1 MKIICFS
8 IVTIVGLCAAAIPFF
23 KLGSDDIEDAWF
35 ASFMLLTAIFFI
47 VAVFGVTLFV
57 N

>member
-8 IVTIVGLCAAAIPFF
+8 IVTIVGLCVAAISFF
-23 KLGSDDIEDAWF
+23 KSGSDDIEDAWF

>member
-1 MKIICFS
+1 MKIVCFS
-8 IVTIVGLCAAAIPFF
+8 IVTIVGLCVAAIPFF
-23 KLGSDDIEDAWF
+23 KSGSDDIEEAGF
-35 ASFMLLTAIFFI
+35 TSSMLLPVIFFI

>member
-8 IVTIVGLCAAAIPFF
+8 IVTIVGLCVAAIPFF
-23 KLGSDDIEDAWF
+23 KSGSDDIEDACF
-35 ASFMLLTAIFFI
+35 ASFVLLAAVFFI

-57 N
+57 I

>member
-8 IVTIVGLCAAAIPFF
+8 IVTIVGLCVAAIPFF